1 MNTREHQKRKIEEM
15 KKEFYR
21 CHGTPFDRHFLV
33 TAALFLVV
41 ALVGVFSY
49 V

>member
-1 MNTREHQKRKIEEM
+1 MNTREHQKRKIEEL
-15 KKEFYR
+15 KKDFYR
-21 CHGTPFDRHFLV
+21 CLGTPFDRHFLV

>member
-1 MNTREHQKRKIEEM
+1 MNTREHQKRKIEEK
-15 KKEFYR
+15 KKEFYW
-21 CHGTPFDRHFLV
+21 CHGTPSDRHFLV